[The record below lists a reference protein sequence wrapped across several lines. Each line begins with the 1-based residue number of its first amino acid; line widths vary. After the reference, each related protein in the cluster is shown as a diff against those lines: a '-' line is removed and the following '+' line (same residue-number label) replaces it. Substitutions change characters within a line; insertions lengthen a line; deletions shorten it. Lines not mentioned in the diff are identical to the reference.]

1 LSVEDEFDVIWIWLF
16 SFLIFAFFT
25 VTAWFIFVGE
35 LRELYW
41 LVKVG
46 RRLLVD
52 GRVDDVEFGD
62 FGIAKS
68 N

>member
-1 LSVEDEFDVIWIWLF
+1 MSVEDEFDVIWIWLF

>member
-25 VTAWFIFVGE
+25 VAAWFIFVGE

-52 GRVDDVEFGD
+52 GRVDDVEFDD